1 MGSDI
6 GKLKKKLD
14 KFEKRLFKLTLKLNS
29 TKEVSNFYYS
39 IIQRKVAKE
48 YEKAR
53 KIYAEWATSN
63 IPSHYNEEIRKQV
76 KRIKAM
82 KYKPQRI
89 TNYTKIKRSQVSK
102 RKMLS
107 ITDDAIND
115 YLLGLD
121 SGRKEYYRFI
131 RSTQQ
136 LNITEKELNKSI
148 AQGFQEEKSL
158 YGTKKKIHEAL
169 TKNALD
175 KKYITIVDKNGKTRT
190 YNAKY
195 YASLVARTK
204 LRAASTNAVID
215 TAIGFGSD
223 LVQVSS
229 HNTTTPFD
237 SQFEGKVYSLSGK
250 DKDFP
255 AASFLP
261 PFHPN
266 CLHSISVYFKE
277 AHTEKQVKK
286 ISDFSKGKIEIH
298 PTRKSH
304 IPVSKRAQ

>member
-1 MGSDI
+1 MGSEI
-6 GKLKKKLD
+6 SKLKKQLD
-14 KFEKRLFKLTLKLNS
+14 KIEKKLFSLALEINT

-39 IIQRKVAKE
+39 KIQRKIYNE

-53 KIYAEWATSN
+53 IIFSKWTILN
-63 IPSHYNEEIRKQV
+63 IPTHYNEEIRKQV
-76 KRIKAM
+76 KRIKSL
-82 KYKPQRI
+82 KFKPAKI
-89 TNYTKIKRSQVSK
+89 TNYAQIKKSQMSK
-102 RKMLS
+102 RNKIV
-107 ITDDAIND
+107 ITEDAIND

-121 SGRKEYYRFI
+121 SGQKKYFKLV

-148 AQGFQEEKSL
+148 AEGYQEKKSL
-158 YGTKKKIHEAL
+158 YGAR
-169 TKNALD
+169 KNLQNVLMKDALD
-175 KKYITIVDKNGKTRT
+175 KKYITILDKNGKERN
-190 YNAKY
+190 YNVKS
-195 YASLVARTK
+195 YADLVARTK
-204 LRAASTNAVID
+204 MRAASTNAVID

-223 LVQVSS
+223 LIQVSS

-250 DKDFP
+250 DKEFP

-277 AHTEKQVKK
+277 AHSKKEIKK
-286 ISDFSKGKIEIH
+286 ISDFSKGKTEIH
-298 PTRKSH
+298 PTRKGH
-304 IPVSKRAQ
+304 IPVSERA